1 MVVVRVV
8 VFLAGLALVLFTM
21 GEALKTV
28 VVPRA
33 VSSVVA
39 RLVFVNTRRLFDV
52 MTIRRRDFAT
62 RDRVLAYYA
71 PVSLVLLPGVWVLLV
86 ILGYTLM
93 FWGIGAGSLASAF
106 TESGSSMLTLGF
118 VPPSGTGEVFLAFT
132 EATIGLGIVA
142 LLIAYLPSIY
152 GAFSRRERLVGQLE
166 VRAGLPPSPAE
177 LLTRYQRIG
186 WLDQIDAEL
195 FPKWEQWFID
205 VEESHTSLP
214 CLADFR
220 SPQPERSWITAAGC
234 ILDTAAIVDSTLD
247 RPRGG
252 AAPLMLRT
260 GFFALRRIA
269 DYFGI
274 SHSIDVGPDTPISV
288 SRREYDLVCVELVAA
303 GLPLKADRDQA
314 WRDFVGWRAN
324 YDTVLVALAA
334 RVMAPPGKWSSD
346 RGGRR
351 VQPKLVRRFRG
362 RPVS

>member
-1 MVVVRVV
+1 MVAVRVL
-8 VFLAGLALVLFTM
+8 VFLAGLTIVLFTM
-21 GEALKTV
+21 SEALKTV

-33 VSSVVA
+33 VSSVIT
-39 RLVFVNTRRLFDV
+39 RFVFVNSRRLFDA
-52 MTIRRRDFAT
+52 MTFRSKDFAV
-62 RDRVLAYYA
+62 RDRLLAYYA
-71 PVSLVLLPGVWVLLV
+71 PVSLVILPGVWVLLV
-86 ILGYTLM
+86 ICGYTLM
-93 FWGIGAGSLASAF
+93 FWGVGAGPLRDDF

-118 VPPSGTGEVFLAFT
+118 VPPSGPGEVILAFT

-142 LLIAYLPSIY
+142 LLISYLPSIY
-152 GAFSRRERLVGQLE
+152 GAFSRREQLVGQLE

-177 LLTRYQRIG
+177 LLVRYQRIG
-186 WLDQIDAEL
+186 WLDKIDDEL
-195 FPKWEQWFID
+195 FPKWEQWFMA

-214 CLADFR
+214 ALVDFR

-234 ILDTAAIVDSTLD
+234 VLDTAALVDSTLD
-247 RPRGG
+247 RPRDG
-252 AAPLMLRT
+252 AGPIMMRT

-274 SHSIDVGPDTPISV
+274 AHSTDVGPDTPISV
-288 SRREYDLVCVELVAA
+288 TRREYDLVCVELLAA
-303 GLPLKADRDQA
+303 GVPLKADRDQA

-334 RVMAPPGKWSSD
+334 RIMAPPGKWSSD
-346 RGGRR
+346 RGAQR

>member
-1 MVVVRVV
+1 MVAVRVL
-8 VFLAGLALVLFTM
+8 VFVAGLAVVLFTM

-39 RLVFVNTRRLFDV
+39 RAVFVNTRRLFDAC
-52 MTIRRRDFAT
+52 IPRSADFAVH
-62 RDRVLAYYA
+62 DRVLAYYA
-71 PVSLVLLPGVWVLLV
+71 PVSLVLLPGAWVLLV
-86 ILGYTLM
+86 VSGYTLM
-93 FWGIGAGSLASAF
+93 FWAIGTGTLASAF

-118 VPPSGTGEVFLAFT
+118 VPPSGTGEVLLAFT
-132 EATIGLGIVA
+132 EATIGLGLVA
-142 LLIAYLPSIY
+142 LLISYLPSIY
-152 GAFSRRERLVGQLE
+152 GAFSRREQLVGQLE

-195 FPKWEQWFID
+195 FPKWEQWFMD

-214 CLADFR
+214 ALVDFR

-234 ILDTAAIVDSTLD
+234 ILDTAALVDSTLD
-247 RPRGG
+247 RPRRG
-252 AAPLMLRT
+252 AAPILLRT

-269 DYFGI
+269 DAFGI
-274 SHSIDVGPDTPISV
+274 THPTDVGPGTTISV

-303 GLPLKADRDQA
+303 GVPLKRDRDQA

-346 RGGRR
+346 RGTPHVRPR
-351 VQPKLVRRFRG
+351 LVRRFRG
-362 RPVS
+362 RPVA

>member
-1 MVVVRVV
+1 MVALRVP
-8 VFLAGLALVLFTM
+8 VFVAGLVVVLFTM
-21 GEALKTV
+21 SEALKTV

-39 RLVFVNTRRLFDV
+39 RAVFVNTRRLFDALV
-52 MTIRRRDFAT
+52 SGRADFAV
-62 RDRVLAYYA
+62 RDRVLVYYA
-71 PVSLVLLPGVWVLLV
+71 PVSLVLLPGAWVLLV
-86 ILGYTLM
+86 ISGYTLM
-93 FWGIGAGSLASAF
+93 FWAVGTGSLASAF

-118 VPPSGTGEVFLAFT
+118 VPPSGTGEVLLAFT
-132 EATIGLGIVA
+132 EATIGLGLVA
-142 LLIAYLPSIY
+142 LLISYLPSIY
-152 GAFSRRERLVGQLE
+152 GAFSRREQLVGELE

-195 FPKWEQWFID
+195 FPKWEQWFMDI
-205 VEESHTSLP
+205 EESHTSLP
-214 CLADFR
+214 ALVDFR

-234 ILDTAAIVDSTLD
+234 VLDTAALVDSTLD
-247 RPRGG
+247 RAPGG
-252 AAPLMLRT
+252 AAPIMLRT

-269 DYFGI
+269 DAFGI
-274 SHSIDVGPDTPISV
+274 AHSTDVGPSTPISV

-303 GLPLKADRDQA
+303 GVPLKRDRDQA

-346 RGGRR
+346 RAAPR
-351 VQPKLVRRFRG
+351 VRPRLVRRFRG
-362 RPVS
+362 RPVA